1 MHKSRNVVIWTSISN
16 RYNVYLQNVNVGVLR
31 NLYDPDVFEA
41 EFNVEGRITVG
52 DQQYMKIPVKSVLLS
67 LMYQVMVY

>member
-1 MHKSRNVVIWTSISN
+1 M
-16 RYNVYLQNVNVGVLR
+16 NVGVLR

-52 DQQYMKIPVKSVLLS
+52 DQQYMKIPVKSDTTIVDVS
-67 LMYQVMVY
+67 GMVY